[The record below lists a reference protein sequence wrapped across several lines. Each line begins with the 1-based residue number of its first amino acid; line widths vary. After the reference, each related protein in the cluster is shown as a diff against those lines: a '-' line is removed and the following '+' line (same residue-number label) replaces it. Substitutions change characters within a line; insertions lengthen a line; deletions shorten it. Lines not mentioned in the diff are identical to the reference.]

1 MNPETNNQ
9 SVNNVSVQGNTAN
22 GVVNNVTPSQV
33 VPVQS
38 NVQAATPSV
47 APQST
52 PATVIQNT
60 VQPQP
65 VASAPVQTTVQTPVQ
80 NTAQPVVQTP
90 VQPAQT
96 QSVQAQQPPVQQP
109 QVQPTQQTTLA
120 APSKEVQTTI
130 SGAIEGMA
138 QVTGNASDTLV
149 VPETSTNVDSGIR
162 EEVKLDESVAMEG
175 VPTINGS
182 NVSVAV
188 PTQEQKNAFEISSQA
203 VINTQKSKTSNT
215 IIVILLL
222 IMAGCVYFID
232 DILAYFNT
240 NFSPTIKDNKEEEL
254 SNNLVDGYIKLG
266 TPDSYM
272 KTGGIKYY
280 NFSLSETNKVILSFV
295 SDRKLDET
303 ASLGYYLVLY
313 NNDKEI
319 IYKELFSIP
328 KKVEANEVSQYKIS
342 LDVDVYEDAKF
353 AKVIKYTDEE
363 LIKKYKLVCSYSTE
377 NNGVKLNYENTY
389 AFENDLLVSYTIV
402 KDYTLPVEETDESKK
417 YKEELDSENTKMTE
431 AGIKTEYKDNKLTY
445 SVSMVK
451 LPDGFIPLYKNT
463 ATKTMII
470 KKEKLKKWECK

>member
-9 SVNNVSVQGNTAN
+9 SVNNVPVQGNTAN
-22 GVVNNVTPSQV
+22 GVINNVAPSQV
-33 VPVQS
+33 APVQS
-38 NVQAATPSV
+38 NLHAAPSAV
-47 APQST
+47 S
-52 PATVIQNT
+52 QNT
-60 VQPQP
+60 VQTQP
-65 VASAPVQTTVQTPVQ
+65 IASAPAQTTVQTPVQ
-80 NTAQPVVQTP
+80 NTAQPVMQTSVQSD
-90 VQPAQT
+90 QT
-96 QSVQAQQPPVQQP
+96 QLVQAQQPQAPS
-109 QVQPTQQTTLA
+109 TQQTTLA
-120 APSKEVQTTI
+120 APSKEAQTTI
-130 SGAIEGMA
+130 SGAVEGMT
-138 QVTGNASDTLV
+138 QVTENASDTPV
-149 VPETSTNVDSGIR
+149 VSETPANVDNGIR
-162 EEVKLDESVAMEG
+162 EEVKLDASVAMEG

-188 PTQEQKNAFEISSQA
+188 PTQEQKDASEISSQA

-240 NFSPTIKDNKEEEL
+240 NFSPTIKNNKEEEL

-295 SDRKLDET
+295 SDKKLDET

-313 NNDKEI
+313 NKDKEI
-319 IYKELFSIP
+319 IYKELFSIS

-353 AKVIKYTDEE
+353 AKIIKYTDEE

-377 NNGVKLNYENTY
+377 NNGIKLNYENTY

-402 KDYTLPVEETDESKK
+402 KDYILPVEETDESKK
-417 YKEELDSENTKMTE
+417 YKEELENENTKMTE